1 MKTDKRKNNRW
12 AVFTIVFDQKLF
24 FLPSFFLV
32 SERFLLLLFP
42 SFFLCSS
49 HNIQVMG
56 ERSLPSFD
64 RVREALKG
72 QRVGGILLGEPFGDE
87 GHGAQGTVY
96 RFENE
101 NFGQGGQPQYVAVK
115 IMNYAEGMK
124 EHRMYARA
132 QSRSHP
138 SDHIVKIFGHL
149 EDEEKVCF
157 LSS

>member
-1 MKTDKRKNNRW
+1 
-12 AVFTIVFDQKLF
+12 
-24 FLPSFFLV
+24 
-32 SERFLLLLFP
+32 
-42 SFFLCSS
+42 
-49 HNIQVMG
+49 MG

-64 RVREALKG
+64 KVREALKG

-124 EHRMYARA
+124 EHHMYARA

-138 SDHIVKIFGHL
+138 SDHIVKIFGNL
-149 EDEEKVCF
+149 DVEEKVCF
-157 LSS
+157 FIVLTAFLLFHSSTFLCCRLGTLWLWSIALAL